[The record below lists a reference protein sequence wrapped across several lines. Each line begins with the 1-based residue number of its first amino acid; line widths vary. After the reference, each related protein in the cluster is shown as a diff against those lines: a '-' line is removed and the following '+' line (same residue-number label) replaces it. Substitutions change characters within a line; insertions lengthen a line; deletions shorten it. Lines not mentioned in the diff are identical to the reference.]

1 MSPGRADADL
11 PDSPALYY
19 RWFAAKLTVQLLLH
33 TTPTQ
38 VTLMDML
45 GGLSGQ
51 EFLSQYWQKTPYLV
65 RKAFPDGLPG
75 ISGDELAGLATEPEV
90 ESRLVTAND
99 WTLRHGPFFEDD
111 FAQLPEK
118 DWTLLV
124 QAVDHWVP
132 EIAALFDAFSFIP
145 AWRMD
150 DIMVSYAVPGG
161 GVGPHFDHY
170 DVFLIQVEGER
181 EWRIGQ
187 SCTEADDR
195 RDDTDL
201 SILAHFDE
209 QERWVLKPGDMLY
222 VPPGI
227 AHWGEALSKDCITYS
242 IGFRAPSQAETLVDF
257 AQFLANT
264 SSDFDRY
271 QDADLDARDDSHRIT
286 PADVDRIQSMLQ
298 RLVQDRDAM
307 ARWFGSYM
315 TQPKY
320 GDAPLEEPSLS
331 KADIAR
337 QLQRQPLIRNA
348 SVRLAYQPGT
358 LFVDGEAIETNLPA
372 DGLRWLCE
380 QKRISASDLGSQDN
394 AARLTILTS
403 LVGHDAFYFDDE

>member
-1 MSPGRADADL
+1 
-11 PDSPALYY
+11 
-19 RWFAAKLTVQLLLH
+19 
-33 TTPTQ
+33 
-38 VTLMDML
+38 MDML

-51 EFLSQYWQKTPYLV
+51 EFLSQYWQKTPYLI
-65 RKAFPDGLPG
+65 RQAFPRGLFK

-90 ESRLVTAND
+90 ESRLVSSGD
-99 WTLRHGPFFEDD
+99 WTLRHGPFFDED
-111 FAQLPEK
+111 FAKLPDK

-132 EIAALFDAFSFIP
+132 DIAALFNAFKFIP

-150 DIMVSYAVPGG
+150 DIMVSYAVSGG

-187 SCTEADDR
+187 SCTDADDR

-201 SILAHFDE
+201 SILARFDE
-209 QERWVLKPGDMLY
+209 QERWILKPGDMLY

-227 AHWGEALSKDCITYS
+227 AHWGTAKGDGCITYS

-257 AQFLANT
+257 AQFVAQNC
-264 SSDFDRY
+264 SDFERY
-271 QDADLDARDDSHRIT
+271 QDPDLDARTDSHRIT
-286 PADVDRIQSMLQ
+286 GADIDRLQTMLVS
-298 RLVQDRDAM
+298 LANDRDALSQ
-307 ARWFGSYM
+307 WFGCYM

-320 GDAPLEEPSLS
+320 DSAPLDEPTLNSE
-331 KADIAR
+331 AIAN
-337 QLQRQPLIRNA
+337 QLQQQPLLRNDA
-348 SVRLAYQPGT
+348 ARLAFLPGT
-358 LFVDGEAIETNLPA
+358 LFVDGEAIPTTLPD

-380 QKRISASDLGSQDN
+380 QKQITADDLGNKST
-394 AARLTILTS
+394 AERLTVLTA
-403 LVGHDAFYFDDE
+403 LVSHDAFYFNEE

>member
-1 MSPGRADADL
+1 
-11 PDSPALYY
+11 
-19 RWFAAKLTVQLLLH
+19 
-33 TTPTQ
+33 
-38 VTLMDML
+38 MDML

-65 RKAFPDGLPG
+65 RQAFPDGLYK
-75 ISGDELAGLATEPEV
+75 ISGDELAGLATEPDV

-99 WTLRHGPFFEDD
+99 WTLRHGPFFEED
-111 FAQLPEK
+111 FTRLPEK

-132 EIAALFDAFSFIP
+132 DIAALFDAFDFIP

-150 DIMVSYAVPGG
+150 DIMISYAVPGG

-170 DVFLIQVEGER
+170 DVFLIQVDGER

-187 SCTEADDR
+187 SCTDADDR

-227 AHWGEALSKDCITYS
+227 AHWGSALSKDCITYS
-242 IGFRAPSQAETLVDF
+242 IGFRAPSQAETLVEF
-257 AQFLANT
+257 AQFAADSCT
-264 SSDFDRY
+264 DFDRY
-271 QDADLDARDDSHRIT
+271 QDADLKARTDSHLIT
-286 PADVDRIQSMLQ
+286 DADIDRIQQMLQ
-298 RLVQDRDAM
+298 TLTEDRDAM
-307 ARWFGSYM
+307 ARWFGRYM

-320 GDAPLEEPSLS
+320 GDAPLEEPTLS
-331 KADIAR
+331 NADIAR
-337 QLQRQPLIRNA
+337 QLQRQPLIRNSA
-348 SVRLAYQPGT
+348 VRLAYQPGI
-358 LFVDGEAIETNLPA
+358 LFVDGEAIDSGLPA
-372 DGLRWLCE
+372 DGLRWICE
-380 QKRISASDLGSQDN
+380 QKQISASDLGNQDDV
-394 AARLTILTS
+394 ARLKVLTT
-403 LVGHDAFYFDDE
+403 LVGHDAFYFDNE

>member
-1 MSPGRADADL
+1 MDL
-11 PDSPALYY
+11 
-19 RWFAAKLTVQLLLH
+19 
-33 TTPTQ
+33 
-38 VTLMDML
+38 L

-51 EFLSQYWQKTPYLV
+51 DFLSQYWQKTPYLV
-65 RKAFPDGLPG
+65 RQAFPDGLFK

-99 WTLRHGPFFEDD
+99 WTLRHGPFFEED
-111 FAQLPEK
+111 FTQLPEK

-187 SCTEADDR
+187 SCTDADDR

-209 QERWVLKPGDMLY
+209 QERWTLKPGDMLY
-222 VPPGI
+222 VPPGV
-227 AHWGEALSKDCITYS
+227 AHCGTALSKDCITYS
-242 IGFRAPSQAETLVDF
+242 IGFRAPSQAETLVEF
-257 AQFLANT
+257 AQFVASNC
-264 SSDFDRY
+264 SDFDRY
-271 QDADLDARDDSHRIT
+271 QDPDLKARKDSHRIIGT
-286 PADVDRIQSMLQ
+286 DIDQIHQMLQ
-298 RLVQDRDAM
+298 SLAEDRDAM
-307 ARWFGSYM
+307 ARWFGCYM

-320 GDAPLEEPSLS
+320 DDAPLEEPTLS
-331 KADIAR
+331 NTDIAR
-337 QLQRQPLIRNA
+337 KLQRQPLIRNNA
-348 SVRLAYQPGT
+348 VRLAYQPGT
-358 LFVDGEAIETNLPA
+358 LFVDGEAIDTDLPA
-372 DGLRWLCE
+372 EGLRWLCE
-380 QKRISASDLGSQDN
+380 QKNISASDLGSQGDV
-394 AARLTILTS
+394 ARLSVLTA
-403 LVGHDAFYFDDE
+403 LVGHDAFYFEDE